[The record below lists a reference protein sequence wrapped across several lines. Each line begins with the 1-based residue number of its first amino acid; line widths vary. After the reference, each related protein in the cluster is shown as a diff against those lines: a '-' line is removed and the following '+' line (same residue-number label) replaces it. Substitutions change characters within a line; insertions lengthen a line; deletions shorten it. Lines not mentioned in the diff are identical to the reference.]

1 MIHPHTKES
10 LIAFESRVKR
20 AWEAGELPSLI
31 HLCGGNEDELL
42 AIFEGI
48 RPQDWVFLS
57 HRGHY
62 GALLKGMPEE
72 RLMEFIRSDR
82 SMFIFDRDLRIY
94 QSAILSGC
102 VPIAVGVAAAIREE
116 GSDEHCHV
124 FIGDGAA
131 DNGALWEAA
140 LYVTGHDLPCT
151 FHIENNRRQVDT
163 DITVR
168 RGSSHAACQ
177 LIAPCVREYH
187 YEPTWPHAGSAAP
200 FQIKFHRTT
209 PIK

>member
-1 MIHPHTKES
+1 MITNHTAES
-10 LIAFESRVKR
+10 LIAFELCVKGL
-20 AWEAGELPSLI
+20 WESGDLPSLI
-31 HLCGGNEDELL
+31 HLCGGNEHQLL
-42 AIFEGI
+42 EIFQTI

-62 GALLKGMPEE
+62 GALLKGMSED

-102 VPIAVGVAAAIREE
+102 VPIAVGVAAAIKAE
-116 GSDEHCHV
+116 GSDEHVNV

-163 DITVR
+163 DLVTR
-168 RGSSHAACQ
+168 RGQHHRLCR
-177 LIAPCVREYH
+177 LVAPCVREYW
-187 YEPTWPHAGSAAP
+187 YDATWPHAGSACAH
-200 FQIKFHRTT
+200 QIEFKRKT
-209 PIK
+209 PL